1 LGKAPFGGNLSP
13 DASMTIAGK
22 ISMGGSIAIS
32 LATAGLAFMV
42 MTTKTR
48 YTEQLRAVE
57 SSLTGGKFAALG
69 LPYTG
74 NFMENE
80 AEPAATIA
88 KAGTSWAAT
97 SDDLKDTKG
106 TLDKTKV
113 ELTESKAKTQEL
125 SLTADK
131 LTKDLS
137 STKND
142 LEATN
147 SKLKVTSEQLQ
158 AYNDEL
164 KGKKPSELFAQIN
177 ELGEKVKVSDSE
189 NKMLTAAKEKLDQ
202 DLKKL
207 RDQIEMSKPGGAKN
221 ISLSG
226 KIVAVNPTWNFV
238 ILDLGKN
245 DQMVEGLTMVIYRGE
260 KLVGKIKTVTV
271 DAQTSVAD
279 VLPGTPATAIEVG
292 DQVIY

>member
-1 LGKAPFGGNLSP
+1 
-13 DASMTIAGK
+13 
-22 ISMGGSIAIS
+22 
-32 LATAGLAFMV
+32 
-42 MTTKTR
+42 
-48 YTEQLRAVE
+48 
-57 SSLTGGKFAALG
+57 
-69 LPYTG
+69 
-74 NFMENE
+74 MENE

-88 KAGTSWAAT
+88 KAGASWATT

-125 SLTADK
+125 SLTAEK

-164 KGKKPSELFAQIN
+164 KGKKPSELFTQIN
-177 ELGEKVKVSDSE
+177 ELGEKVKVSESE

-245 DQMVEGLTMVIYRGE
+245 DQMVEGLTMVIYRGD

-292 DQVIY
+292 DQVVD